1 MANDER
7 MIFPVGFDLDSGLEQ
22 VEKDW
27 AKIQRRLQKTI
38 DEKPLTIKMS
48 AGMWDEKEGKGFET
62 FFKNARTSIDKI
74 RESLDKLSVEWNKMS
89 EMEKF
94 DSRGDLTDKARE
106 MIQQYNELTAALET
120 YGRTLSQVVAMEKK
134 SVEQELK
141 ANRAALESQLKSN
154 AQKAAATAKNR
165 ADYEKYVNQLR
176 QQQNAETM
184 LTQKGLAAEKQ
195 RADLR
200 RQAKQASDEEYQ
212 SLVRQLRMEEQ
223 LAASEAN
230 RARQQKYN
238 ATRKQG
244 LERLKI
250 LNAEEKSIAAITAKL
265 QVQQQRLQSA
275 NLGSAKFKK
284 IADEVQRLS
293 KLLDEANAKIR
304 GVDEAERRRASG
316 INATTAAYG
325 RQMGYVER
333 LITKLGVYTGI
344 YAAAGMLRDI
354 RETTAEFELQE
365 VALGAII
372 QDAHEAQV
380 LFSQIKAAAVESP
393 YQIKELVNYTK
404 QLAAYGFEQNELF
417 DTTMKLA
424 DISAGLGADMSRII
438 LAVGQVSAATVLK
451 GTELRQFTE
460 LGIPMVELLAEKFTQ
475 LRGEVVTTGEVF
487 EMISDKAVSFKM
499 VEEILND
506 LTSAGG
512 IFYDMQRKQAETL
525 AGQWSNL
532 KDTVSIAYAEI
543 GNTAVVDSAMRGF
556 INGAKGLI
564 DRWEGLAN
572 VLGLVAS
579 AAITYKVANSQMLSG
594 HAKTRKAILDR
605 IKAEKVAE
613 AQSIKALAIGR
624 QLTTEES
631 RRLALTK
638 KLRAADYQAMIAE
651 SQMTSNQL
659 VRYAIQNRNNKQ
671 IMIAIRNTGKL
682 TAEQIKN
689 IQSMNVWTATM
700 TRMKLGLQS
709 FGASVKALGASML
722 SFLPIA
728 AIAAVSSI
736 IEQLISKSR
745 NQSAAVEKVNESYQ
759 KQELELYRIENAY
772 NDLNKA
778 IQIANGN
785 DTEFAKTTYGKK
797 IEQLQ
802 KIDKMLERFGLGAAI
817 DFSVLNDQNI
827 DAVFNTWMKQ
837 LKDVNALSKDWGSQ
851 LALTAEAFEG
861 TIMGWSIAGENLNS
875 DMKDL
880 TRSYNK
886 LISNKTF
893 RKDLERMREYVNE
906 MANGY
911 DEIYQKLTDVT
922 GEDAKLAIGQKRRS
936 ESEYEYQ
943 MRIMRNYEKI
953 RKIAEGS
960 ADSATEFAKRFG
972 DGSMAFF
979 EELDLSK
986 FEADL
991 AEVMHEFEKT
1001 TGFFEGQDP
1010 VTIRMAIDDQWA
1022 IREWGDWQKDAF
1034 IAELNKE
1041 RLELGLELIPTLSS
1055 DSVKE
1060 VQKGWKSILATE
1072 FPTFFDKE
1080 ELSNMS
1086 KLSDVVSRIEDKMKG
1101 AADAVAE
1108 AEKLTNNLTSD
1119 SKTYERVVG
1128 SIEEQWKSANEE
1140 KAKGE
1145 EMDKEA
1151 IHTAFAQ
1158 MDAIVGQNELLDSQI
1173 QKRKEMA
1180 KAEFDLAKAVK
1191 DRLIAEN
1198 LSMFA
1203 KDFKFDFPDLMV
1215 DEFRKMT
1222 DADYNTDFLVSDDDL
1237 AKMGSV
1243 LDIYSMW
1250 EKNVKAIADA
1260 REKMYGVGLSE
1271 EKIAEEQARID
1282 AERAR
1287 INEELA
1293 EVNRQIMDNDFKAIV
1308 AKRNALSA
1316 ELSQTTNAK
1325 ERQRIEQEILD
1336 LETNQ
1341 NTAEAAKL
1349 AVKKQV
1355 LEASLNETNNAE
1367 AINRSIEEYV
1377 SWLNQAESLWEK
1389 IRQKF
1394 NFNPLSGI
1402 AQDIAD
1408 TFPDLLAENVKGDKG
1423 VTVPIEFYLSEK
1435 DLQSI
1440 WNGVDAAE
1448 VFERKIQAIEKELED
1463 INKVRLDPAISEEA
1477 REDAEIYAL
1486 ALEQVYQN
1494 LLNAQGRYVQ
1504 QYSDIAKDVQERF
1517 PQLMKDIFKGLD
1529 RETYSTKGL
1538 FTKNELR
1545 GIEDVVDLYSLWSQ
1559 KLQGVTTEIENYNK
1573 KLDENIT
1580 AELREQILATIKS
1593 LTDEKTAL
1601 EAMGKAYG
1609 FLLKQKGGASGA
1621 YNDDWLILWKNRMS
1635 FMKDFQKGVE
1645 DLSKKMQEADA
1656 LAAEQDIMRYR
1667 GKSVKINVEDLTGS
1681 SEELIKWY
1689 DDAIEEVMKKIKA
1702 KGGKP
1707 FEGLGVQAILA
1718 KDTKS
1723 RMIKAYQELLQ
1734 ELFNAKTDFETKQLE
1749 DDLKKEI
1756 DRLATAVSRSKE
1768 AKDFYDKMLGMTG
1781 DRQLSADL
1789 TMSVYGGV
1797 GDDLKE
1803 NIKAQLENAFEG
1815 VNIKPAFDGDKID
1828 WSQLNDLVE
1837 SIPIESKR
1845 KEARKLVNEGIK
1857 DNARWLL
1864 DLYKTYEKFQ
1874 TYEERRTA
1882 VMKREEETR
1891 KRIRENASLKPE
1903 EKEKQL
1909 AASHKREATEIDT
1922 IDLEEFKAS
1931 EDWIQTFENI
1941 DKVGT
1946 KSIQHLMVVLKEFI
1960 ETNKD
1965 LTPEQIKTLMSE
1977 YDKLYEGLIARNPL
1991 KAITD
1996 GTKEYFAALR
2006 EVRNARNDKR
2016 DANQEVK
2023 EAQSDIAIAKSDLAS
2038 ADNDYERAV
2047 AAQALFKAEERL
2059 AKALKNREKAET
2071 GLRKAQ
2077 DKSRTGLN
2085 KLHKGVNEAGAAYS
2099 ALGDVVS
2106 GIQETFNVDET
2117 SELGIALTSVSQALT
2132 MVAGV
2137 LGIINAMITLIE
2149 SHPLVLAISAG
2160 IMAIIGAI
2168 MLFKNLKTA
2177 DAEAKIEQ
2185 MSKKLEELEYAYER
2199 LEKAQE
2205 KAFGSDYI
2213 TNYNQRMENLLARQE
2228 AYLAQADAERSK
2240 GKEADEQKA
2249 KDYEKSA
2256 REAADS
2262 IADAQYEL
2270 SEHFL
2275 GTDLTSAARDFA
2287 QAWIDAYK
2295 EFGSTT
2301 DAIKEK
2307 FSEMVENMVVE
2318 SLAAKI
2324 IQGHMQDIFDTV
2336 ESLSKDGQI
2345 SVSDAAHIAELSKL
2359 ATENI
2364 DVGMT
2369 NLMNALEA
2377 AGISVRGMGSDLTG
2391 ISKDIAT
2398 ASEESIL
2405 GLAAGIN
2412 TQNFYI
2418 SQVPPKLDTIIA
2430 ILQGGASPVGG
2441 INVQDLITI
2450 QNQHLAHL
2458 PNIATNTLNTADRC
2472 ERAALACESALSKI
2486 SSVISIRG
2494 TASTH
2499 VVNTN

>member
-1 MANDER
+1 MANPEK
-7 MIFPVGFDLDSGLEQ
+7 MMFPVGFDLEGGIIEAQKEWPALQ
-22 VEKDW
+22 K
-27 AKIQRRLQKTI
+27 RLQKTL
-38 DEKPLTIKMS
+38 DGKPLTIKVT
-48 AGMWDEKEGKGFET
+48 AKTTEQFET
-62 FFKNARTSIDKI
+62 FSGKMKTSINGIRKNLASLEKRWNSMDK
-74 RESLDKLSVEWNKMS
+74 NQ
-89 EMEKF
+89 KF
-94 DSRGDLTDKARE
+94 DKDGNLTKEAQEIVRK
-106 MIQQYNELTAALET
+106 YNEMKVALDS
-120 YGRTLSQVVAMEKK
+120 YGQSLSQISNKIKK
-134 SVEQELK
+134 SANDEIK
-141 ANRAALESQLKSN
+141 A
-154 AQKAAATAKNR
+154 
-165 ADYEKYVNQLR
+165 
-176 QQQNAETM
+176 
-184 LTQKGLAAEKQ
+184 
-195 RADLR
+195 
-200 RQAKQASDEEYQ
+200 
-212 SLVRQLRMEEQ
+212 
-223 LAASEAN
+223 
-230 RARQQKYN
+230 QQKKEK
-238 ATRKQG
+238 AIRKTNSAYKAQSSYIS
-244 LERLKI
+244 RLI
-250 LNAEEKSIAAITAKL
+250 
-265 QVQQQRLQSA
+265 QRL
-275 NLGSAKFKK
+275 
-284 IADEVQRLS
+284 
-293 KLLDEANAKIR
+293 
-304 GVDEAERRRASG
+304 G
-316 INATTAAYG
+316 I
-325 RQMGYVER
+325 
-333 LITKLGVYTGI
+333 YTSI

-372 QDAHEAQV
+372 QDAHQAQV

-393 YQIKELVNYTK
+393 YQIKELVDYTK

-512 IFYDMQRKQAETL
+512 MFYDMQKKQADTL
-525 AGQWSNL
+525 AGQWINL
-532 KDTVSIAYAEI
+532 KDTISIAYAEI

-556 INGAKGLI
+556 ISGAKGLI

-638 KLRAADYQAMIAE
+638 KLRAADYQLMITE

-709 FGASVKALGASML
+709 LGASVKALGASML

-736 IEQLISKSR
+736 IEQLILKSR
-745 NQSAAVEKVNESYQ
+745 NQSAAVEKVIKSYQ
-759 KQELELYRIENAY
+759 EQELELYRIENAY

-778 IQIANGN
+778 IQTANGN
-785 DTEFAKTTYGKK
+785 DAEFAKTTYGKK

-817 DFSVLNDQNI
+817 DFSVLDDNNI
-827 DAVFNTWMKQ
+827 DAVFETWTKQ
-837 LKDVNALSKDWGSQ
+837 LKDMNSLSRDWGSQ
-851 LALTAEAFEG
+851 LALTANAFEG
-861 TIMGWSIAGENLNS
+861 TILGWSIAGENLNS

-911 DEIYQKLTDVT
+911 DDVYKRLTEAT
-922 GEDAKLAIGQKRRS
+922 GEDAKLAIGQKRRN

-943 MRIMRNYEKI
+943 MRIMRNYKKI
-953 RKIAEGS
+953 RQIAEG
-960 ADSATEFAKRFG
+960 ATDDATEFAKRFG
-972 DGSMAFF
+972 DGSKAFF
-979 EELDLSK
+979 EDLDLSK

-991 AEVMHEFEKT
+991 AEVMHEFKKT

-1010 VTIRMAIDDQWA
+1010 VTIRMTIDDQWA
-1022 IREWGDWQKDAF
+1022 INEWGDWQKDAF

-1041 RLELGLELIPTLSS
+1041 RAELNLELIPTLSS
-1055 DSVKE
+1055 ETVKE

-1080 ELSNMS
+1080 ELSSMN

-1191 DRLIAEN
+1191 DRLLAEN
-1198 LSMFA
+1198 LSIFA
-1203 KDFKFDFPDLMV
+1203 KDFKFDFADLMV
-1215 DEFRKMT
+1215 DEFKKMT
-1222 DADYNTDFLVSDDDL
+1222 DVNYNTDFLVSDDDL
-1237 AKMGSV
+1237 ANMGSV
-1243 LDIYSMW
+1243 LDIYSLW

-1260 REKMYGVGLSE
+1260 REKMYGVGISE

-1293 EVNRQIMDNDFKAIV
+1293 EVNKQITENDFKAIV

-1325 ERQRIEQEILD
+1325 ERERIEQEILN

-1408 TFPDLLAENVKGDKG
+1408 TFPDLLADNVKGAKG

-1435 DLQSI
+1435 DLQGI

-1448 VFERKIQAIEKELED
+1448 VFEKKIQAIEKELEE
-1463 INKVRLDPAISEEA
+1463 INNVKLDPAISEDA
-1477 REDAEIYAL
+1477 REDAEVYAL

-1494 LLNAQGRYVQ
+1494 LLKAQGRYVQ

-1517 PQLMKDIFKGLD
+1517 PQLMKDTFKGLD

-1601 EAMGKAYG
+1601 EALGKAYG
-1609 FLLKQKGGASGA
+1609 FVLQQKGGASGA
-1621 YNDDWLILWKNRMS
+1621 YNDDWLILYKNRMS

-1645 DLSKKMQEADA
+1645 DLSKKMQKADA

-1681 SEELIKWY
+1681 SDELIKWY

-1723 RMIKAYQELLQ
+1723 RVIKAYQELLQ
-1734 ELFNAKTDFETKQLE
+1734 ELFNQKTDFETKTLE
-1749 DDLKKEI
+1749 ENLKKTI
-1756 DRLATAVSRSKE
+1756 DELARNVARSKE

-1803 NIKAQLENAFEG
+1803 NIKAQLEDAFEG

-1845 KEARKLVNEGIK
+1845 EEARKLVKEGIK
-1857 DNARWLL
+1857 DNSKLIQSYVKLL
-1864 DLYKTYEKFQ
+1864 MEYDDVQQKRVNIANKTAKDIA
-1874 TYEERRTA
+1874 TIEEGLRLEIEGINNNPDIQNKGGAIT
-1882 VMKREEETR
+1882 
-1891 KRIRENASLKPE
+1891 
-1903 EKEKQL
+1903 
-1909 AASHKREATEIDT
+1909 EATDRADKAIAAIRAREKYELSKLSGDYIRFFSAINSMSSDT
-1922 IDLEEFKAS
+1922 ANTIRTELRREVFEAFSKGAISAEE
-1931 EDWIQTFENI
+1931 
-1941 DKVGT
+1941 
-1946 KSIQHLMVVLKEFI
+1946 LRKE
-1960 ETNKD
+1960 
-1965 LTPEQIKTLMSE
+1965 
-1977 YDKLYEGLIARNPL
+1977 L
-1991 KAITD
+1991 KAIDTQFN
-1996 GTKEYFAALR
+1996 KLNENSSFFAAYMNDGFDGFISKMR
-2006 EVRNARNDKR
+2006 ESGDEL
-2016 DANQEVK
+2016 DALAAKMKGLGSVDDLSSDE
-2023 EAQSDIAIAKSDLAS
+2023 QSFINKMLNIFGGKGQKSLSDLAKS
-2038 ADNDYERAV
+2038 FNGDMSKMGEAV
-2047 AAQALFKAEERL
+2047 AQVGGKMQAMFSNA
-2059 AKALKNREKAET
+2059 
-2071 GLRKAQ
+2071 
-2077 DKSRTGLN
+2077 SRAIAIVNTII
-2085 KLHKGVNEAGAAYS
+2085 KGVHQSIMASQQVIDQINSMRNEDNQIGGWFKYISDFSQYAFSGWEKLKSGDVAGA
-2099 ALGDVVS
+2099 
-2106 GIQETFNVDET
+2106 
-2117 SELGIALTSVSQALT
+2117 
-2132 MVAGV
+2132 
-2137 LGIINAMITLIE
+2137 
-2149 SHPLVLAISAG
+2149 
-2160 IMAIIGAI
+2160 
-2168 MLFKNLKTA
+2168 TA
-2177 DAEAKIEQ
+2177 DVIGSIISIFQNIQADKIKKLNEDIEDQ
-2185 MSKKLEELEYAYER
+2185 EDLLKELEYQYKKLEKAAESAFGTEYLDNYQER
-2199 LEKAQE
+2199 LENLYATQAAYE
-2205 KAFGSDYI
+2205 K
-2213 TNYNQRMENLLARQE
+2213 Q
-2228 AYLAQADAERSK
+2228 AQAERDK
-2240 GKEADEQKA
+2240 GKQADEDA
-2249 KDYEKSA
+2249 IKDYENSA
-2256 REAADS
+2256 RDTMDS
-2262 IADAQYEL
+2262 IEEMQAEV
-2270 SEHFL
+2270 SERML
-2275 GTDLTSAARDFA
+2275 GTDLGSAARDFA
-2287 QAWIDAYK
+2287 DAWLEAYK
-2295 EFGSTT
+2295 SFGNTS
-2301 DAIKEK
+2301 DAIGQK
-2307 FSEMVENMVVE
+2307 FREMIDNMVAESVIAGVMKSALEPVFTMIDNMSKDDLYDPKFWQNLGSAVE
-2318 SLAAKI
+2318 S
-2324 IQGHMQDIFDTV
+2324 
-2336 ESLSKDGQI
+2336 
-2345 SVSDAAHIAELSKL
+2345 
-2359 ATENI
+2359 ATEDA
-2364 DVGMT
+2364 DVGAA
-2369 NLMNALEA
+2369 NAMKMLESM
-2377 AGISVRGMGSDLTG
+2377 GLNIREMGSNLSG

-2430 ILQGGASPVGG
+2430 ILQGGANPVGG